1 MRRNRDSV
9 RSDRERF
16 EEALTTRRLGRT
28 LRWHQEIPSTNDAA
42 RVWADAGAPAGAL
55 IFANH
60 QSKGRGRHGRDWVV
74 EPGLNLTV
82 SLVLRPRIPA
92 SRFGLVTLA
101 AGLAVREAIEACCA
115 GAGAR
120 IKWPNDILIEEKK
133 CCGMLLESAIGRV
146 PEESFIV
153 LGIGVNVNQDAFPG
167 PFERS
172 TTSVMLGCGRPI
184 DRMRLLADL
193 LNRLEK
199 KLDRLESSPDAIV
212 REYEGAIEGIGEA
225 FRLTDVSSGDVHVGI
240 MRGIDPTGGLVL
252 EIGSLRQVFHA
263 GDVEKVVRAK

>member
-16 EEALTTRRLGRT
+16 EEALRTRRLGRT
-28 LRWHQEIPSTNDAA
+28 LRWRQEIASTNDAA
-42 RVWADAGAPAGAL
+42 RKWADAGAPAGAL
-55 IFANH
+55 VFANH
-60 QSKGRGRHGRDWVV
+60 QSRGRGRHGRDWVV

-82 SLVLRPRIPA
+82 SLVLRPVISP

-101 AGLAVREAIEACCA
+101 AGLAVREAIEACC

-120 IKWPNDILIEEKK
+120 IKWPNDILIEERK

-153 LGIGVNVNQDAFPG
+153 LGIGVNVNQDTFPE

-184 DRMRLLADL
+184 DRVLLLADI
-193 LNRLEK
+193 LNRLET

-225 FRLTDVSSGDVHVGI
+225 FRLTDVASGDVHTGV
-240 MRGIDPTGGLVL
+240 MRGIDSSGGLVL
-252 EIGSLRQVFHA
+252 EIGSRRHVFHA
-263 GDVEKVVRAK
+263 GDVEKVVRAG